1 MSKLSK
7 IAIFCGKGGVGKT
20 TLSLAYGLARAAQGQ
35 RVVLVTSHPLPEL
48 AVAVSLAGLSKEMPD
63 AAKNLFLVHLD
74 AKELLDEVVEEN
86 FPVQWVAQAVLKS
99 QIYRNLVEVAPGL
112 KEFYFLARLQQ
123 LAERT
128 RAAASDGAPDYDLL
142 LWDAPATG
150 HFLTT
155 LRAARS
161 FEVYLSGPLAAAGA
175 DMNRFFSNAANIAV
189 FPTTTLEEMAMEE
202 TVEMCRALDQEFH
215 LKPSAVLLN
224 QVSPLC
230 SATTDAVQNVQR
242 LSEASSSEALHFA
255 VDRGLQERERAT
267 ELHASLGTPGIA
279 VERIRGFRSDL
290 DLLRQAGG
298 ILQGLPL

>member
-1 MSKLSK
+1 MSQLSK

-20 TLSLAYGLARAAQGQ
+20 TLSLAYGLSQAAKGK

-63 AAKNLFLVHLD
+63 AAKNLFVVHLD

-86 FPVQWVAQAVLKS
+86 FPVAWVARAVLNS
-99 QIYRNLVEVAPGL
+99 DIYRNLVNVAPGL

-128 RAAASDGAPDYDLL
+128 RAASDAAPDYDLL

-161 FEVYLSGPLAAAGA
+161 FEVYLTGPLASAGA

-189 FPTTTLEEMAMEE
+189 LPTTTLEEMAIEE
-202 TVEMCRALDQEFH
+202 TVEMCKALEQEFH
-215 LKPSAVLLN
+215 LRPAAVLLN

-230 SATTDAVQNVQR
+230 SA
-242 LSEASSSEALHFA
+242 SEAAVAGVHAESQASASEALRFA
-255 VDRGLQERERAT
+255 VDRGIEERERVV
-267 ELHASLGTPGIA
+267 ELRAALGAPGIA
-279 VERIRGFRSDL
+279 VERIRSFRSDL
-290 DLLRQAGG
+290 DLLRQTGKS
-298 ILQGLPL
+298 LEGLAL